1 MKYLATILEEKRREV
16 LALKQERP
24 LARYLEDASSLPSC
38 RGFARVLYGEGG
50 AIRLIAE
57 VKKASPSRGVIVEDF
72 DPVRIALAYE
82 ALGASAL
89 SVLTD
94 RQFFQGDAEYL
105 RQAAAAVSLPL
116 LRKDFIIDELQIF
129 ESRLMGADA
138 ILLIVAVL
146 APSEL
151 HDYLQTAQEIGLDVL
166 VEVHDRYELDRAIE
180 SGAEVVGVNN
190 RNLKDFSVDP
200 TTSVALRFFP
210 PGVVAVSESGLKT
223 AADIT
228 LVREAGFDAVLIG
241 EGLQVSSELRGLSW
255 QHS

>member
-1 MKYLATILEEKRREV
+1 
-16 LALKQERP
+16 
-24 LARYLEDASSLPSC
+24 
-38 RGFARVLYGEGG
+38 
-50 AIRLIAE
+50 
-57 VKKASPSRGVIVEDF
+57 
-72 DPVRIALAYE
+72 
-82 ALGASAL
+82 
-89 SVLTD
+89 VLTD

-200 TTSVALRFFP
+200 TTSVALRPFFP
-210 PGVVAVSESGLKT
+210 RAWWLCRK
-223 AADIT
+223 
-228 LVREAGFDAVLIG
+228 AG
-241 EGLQVSSELRGLSW
+241 
-255 QHS
+255 

>member
-1 MKYLATILEEKRREV
+1 
-16 LALKQERP
+16 
-24 LARYLEDASSLPSC
+24 
-38 RGFARVLYGEGG
+38 
-50 AIRLIAE
+50 
-57 VKKASPSRGVIVEDF
+57 
-72 DPVRIALAYE
+72 
-82 ALGASAL
+82 
-89 SVLTD
+89 
-94 RQFFQGDAEYL
+94 
-105 RQAAAAVSLPL
+105 
-116 LRKDFIIDELQIF
+116 
-129 ESRLMGADA
+129 MGADA

-200 TTSVALRFFP
+200 TTSVALRPFFP